1 MRVTS
6 PRGLSLAAALLLASA
21 ATASAQGAGR
31 FSLTSPDLKPGGTVP
46 LRHVGNIMGCPGQN
60 VSPALQWSGA
70 PAGTKSFAVTTYDPD
85 APTGSG
91 FWHWVVYNIPAGTT
105 TLPAGAGNPKGS
117 ALPSG
122 TTQGNTDVAQPGYV
136 GPCPPPGDKPHR
148 YIFTVYALKTAKLE
162 LPANAT
168 AAMVGFNLHANQLA
182 KATLT
187 AKWGR

>member
-6 PRGLSLAAALLLASA
+6 SRSLSLAAALLLAGA
-21 ATASAQGAGR
+21 ATAGAQGAGH
-31 FSLTSPDLKPGGTVP
+31 FTLTSPDVKPGATIP
-46 LRHVGNIMGCPGQN
+46 FRHVGNFMGCPGQN

-70 PAGTKSFAVTTYDPD
+70 PTGTKSFVVTTYDPD

-91 FWHWVVYNIPAGTT
+91 FWHWVVYNIPASTT
-105 TLPAGAGNPKGS
+105 TLPAGAGDPKGQ

-122 TTQGNTDVAQPGYV
+122 ASQGNTDMAQAGYV
-136 GPCPPPGDKPHR
+136 GPCPPQGDKPHR

-168 AAMVGFNLHANQLA
+168 AAMVGFNVHANELA

>member
-6 PRGLSLAAALLLASA
+6 SRGLSLAVALLLASA
-21 ATASAQGAGR
+21 ATAGAQGAAH
-31 FSLTSPDLKPGGTVP
+31 FTLTSPDLKPGATIP
-46 LRHVGNIMGCPGQN
+46 LRHVGSMMGCPGQN

-70 PAGTKSFAVTTYDPD
+70 PTGTKSFVVTTYDPD

-91 FWHWVVYNIPAGTT
+91 FWHWVVYNIPASTT
-105 TLPAGAGNPKGS
+105 MLPAGAGDPKS
-117 ALPSG
+117 NTLPSG
-122 TTQGNTDVAQPGYV
+122 ATQGNTDLAQPGYI
-136 GPCPPPGDKPHR
+136 GPCPPKGDKPHR
-148 YIFTVYALKTAKLE
+148 YIFTVYALKTAKLD

-168 AAMVGFNLHANQLA
+168 AALVGFNVHANQLA